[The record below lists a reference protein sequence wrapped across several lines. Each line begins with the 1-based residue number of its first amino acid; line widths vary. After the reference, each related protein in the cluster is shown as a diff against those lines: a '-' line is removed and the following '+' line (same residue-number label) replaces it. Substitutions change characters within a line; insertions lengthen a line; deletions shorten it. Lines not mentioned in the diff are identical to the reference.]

1 MEKTQANEGSGPAS
15 RPAYVSVNE
24 WIRLSGLSRTKTYD
38 LLGRG
43 SLRAIRIGRRTL
55 IDVETSLD
63 WLNRQPQ
70 WTSLHSGERDCEI

>member
-1 MEKTQANEGSGPAS
+1 MDKAQTNAGSGPAS

-55 IDVETSLD
+55 IDVEASLD

-70 WTSLHSGERDCEI
+70 WTPNHTEMQDRDA